1 MKESPPPPRAIP
13 SPEKVAFR
21 RRMAVLAWRA
31 LALVFLGLGLI
42 GIALPVMPT
51 VPFLIASAWAASRG
65 WPAFE
70 AWLLAHRVFGP
81 PIVQWR
87 QHGAIPRRIKWLS
100 CSMMACSALGM
111 QFFPAIPL
119 WLRIA
124 VPVVMLGVGI
134 WLWRRPDA

>member
-124 VPVVMLGVGI
+124 VPALMAAVA
-134 WLWRRPDA
+134 LWMWARPDA